1 MTRTVIAAALLA
13 LVLLVLAVP
22 AAADPPSLG
31 RGTVLAEVER
41 FHPGDFIWAPE
52 LASEGPVLVVINRHT
67 QRLIAYR
74 NGIPIGI
81 TTVSTGR
88 RGFTTPTGTYRVLQR
103 RVEHYSS
110 LYNNAPMPFMQRLTW
125 GGVAIH
131 GGTLPG
137 YPASHGCIRLPHEF
151 ARLLYGVT
159 RLGTP
164 VVITDRRAMPRL
176 GLSADLGATEQ
187 SLERHLAP
195 GPVIGTTNIPDREA
209 VTLVG
214 SIADSR
220 LLVLRNGEI
229 IASSPMTAPA
239 IQTLTAFR
247 LGSDGSRAEWTRI
260 ALTGQAGGETAVRS
274 PFDLVSVDAA
284 FASAVEASLAS
295 GSTFVLVPDSLH
307 TS

>member
-41 FHPGDFIWAPE
+41 FHPGDFIWASE

-110 LYNNAPMPFMQRLTW
+110 LYNDAPMPFMQRLTW
-125 GGVAIH
+125 GGIALH
-131 GGTLPG
+131 GGALPG
-137 YPASHGCIRLPHEF
+137 FPASHGCIRLPHDF

-164 VVITDRRAMPRL
+164 VVITDRTAMPRL
-176 GLSADLGATEQ
+176 GLSEDLDATERA
-187 SLERHLAP
+187 LDRHLAD
-195 GPVIGTTNIPDREA
+195 GPAIRTAAIALEGPATVVA
-209 VTLVG
+209 
-214 SIADSR
+214 SIADGR
-220 LLVLRNGEI
+220 ILLLRGGEI
-229 IASSPMTAPA
+229 VASAPMSAPTVR
-239 IQTLTAFR
+239 TLTAFR
-247 LGSDGSRAEWTRI
+247 LAPRSSEPQWTRVP
-260 ALTGQAGGETAVRS
+260 LTGQADGEAPTRN
-274 PFDLVSVDAA
+274 PFDLVSADPA
-284 FASAVEASLAS
+284 FRAAVEAGLPP

>member
-1 MTRTVIAAALLA
+1 MVAAALLA
-13 LVLLVLAVP
+13 LVLLILAVP

-52 LASEGPVLVVINRHT
+52 LAPSGPVLIVINRHT

-88 RGFTTPTGTYRVLQR
+88 RGFTTPTGSYRVLQR

-125 GGVAIH
+125 GGVALH
-131 GGTLPG
+131 GGALPG
-137 YPASHGCIRLPHEF
+137 FPASHGCIRLPHDF

-176 GLSADLGATEQ
+176 GLSADLSATEQ
-187 SLERHLAP
+187 TLERHLAP
-195 GPVIGTTNIPDREA
+195 GPVLGTANIDREV

-229 IASSPMTAPA
+229 VASSPMTAPG
-239 IQTLTAFR
+239 IRTLTAFR
-247 LGSDGSRAEWTRI
+247 LGSDSSRAEWTRI
-260 ALTGQAGGETAVRS
+260 PLTGQADGDTAVRS

-284 FASAVEASLAS
+284 FQSAVEAGLGS
-295 GSTFVLVPDSLH
+295 GSTFVLVPDSLQ